1 MALIF
6 RCGVSPGLKER
17 HDQLFC
23 ELVDSSSC
31 YGCYKELCGFFQ
43 KYCKTSDRILTAV
56 CALSDCNRES
66 LIEDLYD
73 AGYHSV
79 VGVDSSGS
87 YIKSSRERNKEKRP
101 EMHFLEGHVLNVRTL
116 SGISLSASTCTP
128 HKGLLTFRNMPGIT
142 LSNFIC
148 QKIDLAGIFIIYSI
162 FPTFFP
168 TLILSFQDQ
177 HV

>member
-31 YGCYKELCGFFQ
+31 YGCYKELWGFFQ

-128 HKGLLTFRNMPGIT
+128 HKCLLTVSKYAGDHSLEFY
-142 LSNFIC
+142 LSKDRSGGDFHN
-148 QKIDLAGIFIIYSI
+148 L
-162 FPTFFP
+162 
-168 TLILSFQDQ
+168 
-177 HV
+177 

>member
-6 RCGVSPGLKER
+6 RCAVSPGLKER

-23 ELVDSSSC
+23 ELVDSPSC

-43 KYCKTSDRILTAV
+43 KYCKASDRILTAV

-73 AGYHSV
+73 AGYHAV

-87 YIKSSRERNKEKRP
+87 DIKSFRERNKEKRP

-116 SGISLSASTCTP
+116 SEISLSATCTP
-128 HKGLLTFRNMPGIT
+128 HKGP
-142 LSNFIC
+142 LSSFEIC
-148 QKIDLAGIFIIYSI
+148 RESLSR
-162 FPTFFP
+162 
-168 TLILSFQDQ
+168 ILSAKNRSGGDF
-177 HV
+177 HIL

>member
-6 RCGVSPGLKER
+6 RCAVSPGLKER

-23 ELVDSSSC
+23 ELVDSPSC
-31 YGCYKELCGFFQ
+31 YGCYRELCGFFQ
-43 KYCKTSDRILTAV
+43 KYCKASDRILTAV

-66 LIEDLYD
+66 LSEDLYD

-101 EMHFLEGHVLNVRTL
+101 EMHFLEGRVLNVRTL
-116 SGISLSASTCTP
+116 SGISLSCTP
-128 HKGLLTFRNMPGIT
+128 HKGLLAVSKYAGDHSLEFYLP
-142 LSNFIC
+142 
-148 QKIDLAGIFIIYSI
+148 KIDLAGIFIFYSI
-162 FPTFFP
+162 FPTF
-168 TLILSFQDQ
+168 
-177 HV
+177 